1 VSQESFGRGIDRQ
14 PIKAATASYQ
24 SSKIARA
31 AIRLGERRDR
41 QTAQPAC
48 VAPLELYPFLRDYT
62 RNHRQFCSRFITAV
76 QGMLP
81 CTGQDFRRQGSS
93 ANDSV
98 NPSTDER
105 KQNDQKDHM
114 VF

>member
-1 VSQESFGRGIDRQ
+1 MYGRGFSQAGLI
-14 PIKAATASYQ
+14 
-24 SSKIARA
+24 
-31 AIRLGERRDR
+31 
-41 QTAQPAC
+41 
-48 VAPLELYPFLRDYT
+48 
-62 RNHRQFCSRFITAV
+62 
-76 QGMLP
+76 
-81 CTGQDFRRQGSS
+81 